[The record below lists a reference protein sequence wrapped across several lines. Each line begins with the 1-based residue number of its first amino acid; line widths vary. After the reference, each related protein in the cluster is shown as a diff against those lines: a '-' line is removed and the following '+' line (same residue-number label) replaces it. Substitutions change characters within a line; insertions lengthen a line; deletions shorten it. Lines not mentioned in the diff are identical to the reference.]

1 MINLCLVVIATQF
14 SETKKRETERM
25 LQERKRFQSSSTLAS
40 NSEPG
45 GCYSEFL
52 KYIARL
58 YRRAK
63 RKLIKLYY
71 QKTGKNKNQRKIKP
85 ELSLRKK
92 KRKGTH
98 NHQHCHHRPK
108 CPKHAHYHYVYVNH
122 DSVPAYND
130 NPLAPRASPE
140 MSEIDPVSSPRRPHF
155 LTVPSFSISAQ
166 PSSESLNTLAIAA
179 ADILTPSLFKSYVP
193 SPNHL
198 SPHVTHSRT
207 PSFSGESV
215 KHLQFFPDVISQS
228 SKNAALAASN
238 TLVNEETDT
247 YKFRHSSEKGK
258 YFVLCCTCSSL
269 LRMRIFEY
277 FVTVAHFIMSSY
289 AAFTS
294 ICLLTYHT
302 LEYRD

>member
-25 LQERKRFQSSSTLAS
+25 LQERKRFQSTSTLAS

-45 GCYSEFL
+45 GCYSELL

-122 DSVPAYND
+122 ESVPAYND

-140 MSEIDPVSSPRRPHF
+140 PSEVDPISSPRRPHF

-198 SPHVTHSRT
+198 SPHVTQSRT

-215 KHLQFFPDVISQS
+215 RHLQFFPDVISQS

-238 TLVNEETDT
+238 TLVNEESDT
-247 YKFRHSSEKGK
+247 YKFRHNSERGK
-258 YFVLCCTCSSL
+258 YSVFCYKNFAFAYAHSFDL
-269 LRMRIFEY
+269 LQ
-277 FVTVAHFIMSSY
+277 
-289 AAFTS
+289 
-294 ICLLTYHT
+294 
-302 LEYRD
+302 

>member
-1 MINLCLVVIATQF
+1 MSRLIAYADAFVSFQIGSFFMINLCLVVIATQF

-25 LQERKRFQSSSTLAS
+25 LQERRRFQSTSTLAS

-45 GCYSEFL
+45 GCYNELL

-71 QKTGKNKNQRKIKP
+71 EKTGKNKNQRKIKP
-85 ELSLRKK
+85 ELSVRKR

-98 NHQHCHHRPK
+98 NHHHCHHRSK
-108 CPKHAHYHYVYVNH
+108 CPKHTHYHYVYVNH
-122 DSVPAYND
+122 ESMPAYSD

-140 MSEIDPVSSPRRPHF
+140 MSEIDPVSSPRNRAPY
-155 LTVPSFSISAQ
+155 LTVPSFSVSTQ

-179 ADILTPSLFKSYVP
+179 ADILTPSLFKNYVS

-198 SPHVTHSRT
+198 SPHVSHSRT

-215 KHLQFFPDVISQS
+215 KHLQFLPDVISQS
-228 SKNAALAASN
+228 SKNTALAASN
-238 TLVNEETDT
+238 TLVNEECDRF
-247 YKFRHSSEKGK
+247 KFRLSRDKGK
-258 YFVLCCTCSSL
+258 YFRLCLVVC
-269 LRMRIFEY
+269 
-277 FVTVAHFIMSSY
+277 VTH
-289 AAFTS
+289 
-294 ICLLTYHT
+294 LG
-302 LEYRD
+302 DKK